1 MFRRCKAFLWWL
13 CLATVGQ
20 RVSSQ
25 HDDNHPLYSIFTKSG
40 TDKVTKHN
48 YDVYYERYL
57 KDFRHQEGFRMM
69 EIGANTGKSMKQI
82 HALAPASS
90 LLSSCSGR

>member
-1 MFRRCKAFLWWL
+1 MFFRSETLFWWIF
-13 CLATVGQ
+13 LATVGQ
-20 RVSSQ
+20 RVSSEY
-25 HDDNHPLYSIFTKSG
+25 DSHPLYSIFKKSG

-69 EIGANTGKSMKQI
+69 EIGANTGKETDNVGPSVVSAFTLQ
-82 HALAPASS
+82 P
-90 LLSSCSGR
+90 